1 MRIGTAE
8 NTTSPSDAA
17 AWPCSR
23 PKPGWGLKQPLSL
36 LLPIALFGPALRAPR
51 CADFTVGFDGVPEVI
66 AGSPGEAVSFDAYVT
81 LTTSNADHGEGAQG
95 WVLVLRVDGGKIRA
109 VSDDELE
116 VSTIFDPDEDPSTPP
131 IDPYDFPLSKSG
143 FAKSI
148 AYPIATEDGTVASG
162 AIIETVLGV
171 AMRVELQPGGTQRIA
186 RLTIEARMPADGKC
200 APLLLQV
207 LEKDTPIAVRTIE
220 PEPHSVFGV
229 PFHTAVLYRWEYVP
243 PTRESTRTQACEPTF
258 RRGDANDDARVDIS
272 DAIATLAFLFLDR
285 GEPACLDAA
294 DSNDDGRA
302 DVSDVI
308 FTLDDLFGPYAVS
321 RIPAPG
327 PSACGLDPTSDELG
341 CGLLASCSPQ

>member
-81 LTTSNADHGEGAQG
+81 ITTSNADPAEGAQG
-95 WVLVLRVDGGKIRA
+95 WVLVIRVDGGKIRA
-109 VSDDELE
+109 VSDDELR
-116 VSTIFDPDEDPSTPP
+116 VRTIFDPDEDPSTPP
-131 IDPYDFPLSKSG
+131 IEPYDFPLSKAG
-143 FAKSI
+143 FSKSLPYSI
-148 AYPIATEDGTVASG
+148 VTEDGTVASG

-171 AMRVELQPGGTQRIA
+171 GMRVELQPDGTQRIA
-186 RLTIEARMPADGKC
+186 RLTIEFRVPADGTC
-200 APLLLQV
+200 TPLVLQV
-207 LEKDTPIAVRTIE
+207 LEKDTPFATRNAL
-220 PEPHSVFGV
+220 PEPRSIFGV
-229 PFHTAVLYRWEYVP
+229 PFYSLIINQNGNVVP
-243 PTRESTRTQACEPTF
+243 ARGKVDARVCAQNF

-327 PSACGLDPTSDELG
+327 PSECGLDPTSDELG
-341 CGLLASCSPQ
+341 CGPLASCSPQ

>member
-1 MRIGTAE
+1 
-8 NTTSPSDAA
+8 
-17 AWPCSR
+17 
-23 PKPGWGLKQPLSL
+23 
-36 LLPIALFGPALRAPR
+36 
-51 CADFTVGFDGVPEVI
+51 
-66 AGSPGEAVSFDAYVT
+66 
-81 LTTSNADHGEGAQG
+81 
-95 WVLVLRVDGGKIRA
+95 
-109 VSDDELE
+109 
-116 VSTIFDPDEDPSTPP
+116 VSTIFDPDEDPRLRRSS
-131 IDPYDFPLSKSG
+131 PYDFPLSKSG
-143 FAKSI
+143 FSKSLP
-148 AYPIATEDGTVASG
+148 YSIATEDGTVASG
-162 AIIETVLGV
+162 AIIETVLGS
-171 AMRVELQPGGTQRIA
+171 RDEGGAPTWRA
-186 RLTIEARMPADGKC
+186 RSASPAWTIEARSARGRKVRSV
-200 APLLLQV
+200 ALQV